1 MRKQED
7 IKLLS
12 GDFAL
17 HLDLI
22 AKVRGLN
29 SAVKFFEDLPDKMK
43 DHTTCNALLHTYT
56 QYKMCDEA
64 EALMTK
70 MSECGFLN
78 HPLPYNHMLTLYISG
93 EQLEKV
99 PGMIEELKKN
109 TSPDVVTYNLWLSLC
124 AIENDVESAEKVY
137 LELKKERIDPD
148 WITYSTLANI
158 YIKNSLKQKA
168 ASCLGEME
176 KRISKR
182 YRSAYSSLISL
193 HTGLGNKDQVYWVWK
208 KMKSL
213 FPKLNN
219 LEYMCMI
226 DSLLKLDEHDK
237 AEKIYNEWDSVSP
250 VKDPRIPNLL
260 LSAYINKNQMEKAEK
275 FYNHM
280 VRKGMPSSYN
290 TLELLTKGYLKQNQM
305 EKVLDFFK
313 RAIGSVKEWEPDET
327 MVEKVFAIIIEH
339 DYIEGAEELLV
350 TLRRAGYVTT
360 EIYNSVLRT
369 YAKAGKMPVIVAE
382 RMKMDNVKLNDET
395 HQLIKLT
402 SKMQI
407 AEIPISF
414 ASR

>member
-43 DHTTCNALLHTYT
+43 DHTTCSALLHTYT

-99 PGMIEELKKN
+99 PGMIKELKKN

-137 LELKKERIDPD
+137 MELKKERIDPD

-182 YRSAYSSLISL
+182 HRSAYSSLISL

-237 AEKIYNEWDSVSP
+237 AEKLYNEWDSVSP

-280 VRKGMPSSYN
+280 VKKGMPSSYN

-327 MVEKVFAIIIEH
+327 MVEKVFAIIIERG
-339 DYIEGAEELLV
+339 YIEGAEELLV

-395 HQLIKLT
+395 RQLIKLT
-402 SKMQI
+402 GKMQI